1 MPVIHA
7 INAATVLDQTITSS
21 MVGGV
26 LNEVVAVIPTII
38 PVAIS
43 FIAIRKGISFVLG
56 IIFCIFLYYLFFLEQ
71 GERGS
76 PFPLIF

>member
-1 MPVIHA
+1 MPVLQP
-7 INAATVLDQTITSS
+7 INASTVLDKTITSE

-38 PVAIS
+38 PVAIT

-56 IIFCIFLYYLFFLEQ
+56 ML
-71 GERGS
+71 RS
-76 PFPLIF
+76 A

>member
-1 MPVIHA
+1 MPVIHS

-43 FIAIRKGISFVLG
+43 FIAICKGISFVLG
-56 IIFCIFLYYLFFLEQ
+56 ML
-71 GERGS
+71 RS
-76 PFPLIF
+76 A

>member
-1 MPVIHA
+1 MPVLQS
-7 INAATVLDQTITSS
+7 INVATVLDKTITSE

-38 PVAIS
+38 PVAIT

-56 IIFCIFLYYLFFLEQ
+56 ML
-71 GERGS
+71 RS
-76 PFPLIF
+76 A

>member
-1 MPVIHA
+1 LPV

-56 IIFCIFLYYLFFLEQ
+56 ML
-71 GERGS
+71 RS
-76 PFPLIF
+76 A